1 MERYFSLLVLDPFLQ
16 PQGGFF
22 YSKAVYHNIGLSV
35 TCMSGLPVLVLFLRE
50 DGFISNSN
58 YACAPRKLQI
68 YHYDFDSPIVIL
80 IYSVYISDTIFVRFI
95 QFFIIYIN
103 SMLLINFFVNY

>member
-35 TCMSGLPVLVLFLRE
+35 TCVSGLPVLVLFLRE

-68 YHYDFDSPIVIL
+68 YHYDFNSPILIL
-80 IYSVYISDTIFVRFI
+80 IYSVYIYIYINGVYFYFVHFI
-95 QFFIIYIN
+95 QFFIFLQF
-103 SMLLINFFVNY
+103 M

>member
-35 TCMSGLPVLVLFLRE
+35 TCVSGLPVLVLFLRE

-68 YHYDFDSPIVIL
+68 YHYDFNSPILIL
-80 IYSVYISDTIFVRFI
+80 IYSVYIYIYKWCLFLFRSFYTIFYIFT
-95 QFFIIYIN
+95 IYVN
-103 SMLLINFFVNY
+103 SYL